1 MNIFGKTFFHEYC
14 VIEISNFSIK
24 PKVREMGGNFQLQN
38 RLNFLSRV
46 WPSDQCP
53 KRRMLWSQLEPLY
66 DFQNLL
72 SFFETVIFLE
82 NRKNSVSSKIS
93 TFGVFFLSGAP
104 SCSNAHYELIVNLVK
119 NITFL

>member
-1 MNIFGKTFFHEYC
+1 MNTVLSKFQTFA
-14 VIEISNFSIK
+14 VK
-24 PKVREMGGNFQLQN
+24 PKVCEMGGNFQLQN

-53 KRRMLWSQLEPLY
+53 KRRMLLSQLEPLY
-66 DFQNLL
+66 DFQNLV

-93 TFGVFFLSGAP
+93 SFGVFFSVRCTKLFK
-104 SCSNAHYELIVNLVK
+104 C
-119 NITFL
+119 TQ